1 MAEGKLLK
9 PVRCESIKYLQISE
23 ISKNLLI
30 SINKYALTMFQWA
43 INEYFNIILRRI
55 PASYNSVCVV

>member
-30 SINKYALTMFQWA
+30 SINKYALTMFQ
-43 INEYFNIILRRI
+43 
-55 PASYNSVCVV
+55 